1 MRSTWSSV
9 STLLVLTI
17 TELTRYVDCVGDKEE
32 YKTAQVISDHFQ
44 TSFRKYKQD
53 PTLPSRPWNTLSTDL
68 SLVPI
73 GREITP
79 PEFTRQCNWAQSY
92 VAREHEGAMID
103 PSSSVTADVALT
115 NHLRFYAVSSQ
126 FARVS

>member
-9 STLLVLTI
+9 RTLFENTI
-17 TELTRYVDCVGDKEE
+17 TELTKFADCIGDKEE

-73 GREITP
+73 GREIMP
-79 PEFTRQCNWAQSY
+79 PEFTRQCNWAQSH
-92 VAREHEGAMID
+92 VAHEHDRVMID
-103 PSSSVTADVALT
+103 TSSSDTADVALD
-115 NHLRFYAVSSQ
+115 NHLRFYAVSSRLS
-126 FARVS
+126 RVS